1 MTAVLEINH
10 LTKSYGALK
19 AVNDLSFVLN
29 KGDTMGFVGPNGA
42 GKTTT
47 IKIAATLL
55 DPTEGSVRI
64 CGYDVTESPMEVRKV
79 LGYMPDFFGV
89 YDDLKV
95 WEYLDF
101 FAAAY
106 RIPKADRKQAA
117 NDVLELTDLAVK
129 RESYVESL
137 SRGMKQRLCLAK
149 TLLHDPQL
157 LILDEPASGLDPRAR
172 IELKEIIRD
181 LKSMGKTVLIS
192 SHILPELADFCNK
205 IAVVEAGRLVV
216 AGSVAGITA
225 ATHQIKQI
233 EILVKE
239 RQDEAVVFLTEL
251 EAITMAEARNTHILV
266 NYGGTAGDEHEIVSQ
281 LVNGGFQVLEFTP
294 TKVDLED
301 VFMKVTRGI
310 VQ

>member
-1 MTAVLEINH
+1 
-10 LTKSYGALK
+10 
-19 AVNDLSFVLN
+19 
-29 KGDTMGFVGPNGA
+29 
-42 GKTTT
+42 
-47 IKIAATLL
+47 
-55 DPTEGSVRI
+55 
-64 CGYDVTESPMEVRKV
+64 MEVRKV

-117 NDVLELTDLAVK
+117 SDVLELTDLAVK

-216 AGSVAGITA
+216 AGSVADITA

-239 RQDEAVVFLTEL
+239 RQDEAVTFLTEL
-251 EAITMAEARNTHILV
+251 EAVTMAEAKNAHIIV

-281 LVNGGFQVLEFTP
+281 LVHGGFQVLEFTP

>member
-47 IKIAATLL
+47 IKIAASLL

-117 NDVLELTDLAVK
+117 DDVLELTDLAVK

-216 AGSVAGITA
+216 AGSVADITA

-239 RQDEAVVFLTEL
+239 RQDEAVTFLSEL
-251 EAITMAEARNTHILV
+251 EAVTMAETENAHIIV

-281 LVNGGFQVLEFTP
+281 LVHGGFQVLEFTP

>member
-117 NDVLELTDLAVK
+117 SDVLELTDLAVK

-216 AGSVAGITA
+216 AGSVADITA

-239 RQDEAVVFLTEL
+239 RQDEAVTFLTEL
-251 EAITMAEARNTHILV
+251 EAVTMAEAKNAHIIV

-281 LVNGGFQVLEFTP
+281 LVHGGFQVLEFTP